1 MWRREISPR
10 LSEVPV
16 VGGLIEK
23 VWPTPIRVPYTSSQG
38 PESPIERLARSLS
51 AGLLLPFA
59 AYATGKSLFRCVR
72 STPKQVVLV
81 SVPLYMSVVRLLP
94 PSASPPYTGWCGL
107 LCFKDTIE
115 DVPSPAGVSATRFQK
130 SIGLYSK

>member
-1 MWRREISPR
+1 MALSDIATLAVYHMSIRGIAMWRREISPR
-10 LSEVPV
+10 LSEVPF

-59 AYATGKSLFRCVR
+59 AYGTGKTLFKCVK

-81 SVPLYMSVVRLLP
+81 SVPLYSLWLGYYLPLP
-94 PSASPPYTGWCGL
+94 PLPPYR
-107 LCFKDTIE
+107 
-115 DVPSPAGVSATRFQK
+115 VV
-130 SIGLYSK
+130 